1 MSFLADPGQP
11 ASNIDL
17 FATGGLSLKAVEETK
32 VATQKLVDA
41 AKSGGFK
48 ISAEGVKPMRDAL
61 LQVRN
66 KLEGLTAERATLDL
80 APKLGDHAYGHAVA
94 AHDQK
99 GASQDANSAS
109 QVLDQLNQL
118 IIQADEAL
126 ARAAGIYNENE
137 HRTDDTVK
145 GIRV

>member
-1 MSFLADPGQP
+1 MSFLADPGQS

-61 LQVRN
+61 LQARN
-66 KLEGLTAERATLDL
+66 KLDNLHRERFAL
-80 APKLGDHAYGHAVA
+80 AQAPMLGDHAYGHAVA
-94 AHDQK
+94 AHDRK
-99 GASQDANSAS
+99 GGSQDANSAN
-109 QVLDQLNQL
+109 QVLEQLKQL
-118 IIQADEAL
+118 ITQADEAL

-137 HRTDDTVK
+137 HRTDDAVK
-145 GIRV
+145 GIRA